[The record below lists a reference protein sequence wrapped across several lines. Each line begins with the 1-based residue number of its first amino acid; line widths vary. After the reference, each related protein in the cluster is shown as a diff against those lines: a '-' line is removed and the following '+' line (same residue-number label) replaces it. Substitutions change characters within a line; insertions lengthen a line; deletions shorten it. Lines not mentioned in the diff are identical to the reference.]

1 MYPDTVPVAPLIP
14 FGVDRE
20 TGRILE
26 VSDVPRG
33 RKCGCI
39 CPSCG
44 ASLVANQGSQ
54 KQWYFSHDPRA
65 EYRPD
70 KTCESSFES
79 ACRLFIIDRLKSGD
93 IPAIMTPALDEAAG
107 VDKERCRPPRPRN
120 DLQFT
125 DSSEYGDVKAELK
138 SGEKKYTLEVF
149 IDYPGRTRPE
159 SPKVADLTGVMSF
172 PVAEVRRR
180 YLTGNS
186 GRQTLAEIV
195 RAIFVEEEGG
205 KRWLYHPY
213 IRKPEPVPE
222 PVEVRTGTS
231 RILTEEQL
239 ARITQGFGGRRQVR
253 RPQRRRL

>member
-1 MYPDTVPVAPLIP
+1 MFPDRVPVAPLIP

-20 TGRILE
+20 TGRIVE

-33 RKCGCI
+33 RSCGCI
-39 CPSCG
+39 CLSCG

-54 KQWYFSHDPRA
+54 KQWHFSHDPRA
-65 EYRPD
+65 EYRPN

-79 ACRLFIIDRLKSGD
+79 TCRLFVIDRLKSGD
-93 IPAIMTPALDEAAG
+93 ILAIMTPALDEAAG
-107 VDKERCRPPRPRN
+107 VDKERRRSPKLRK

-125 DSSEYGDVKAELK
+125 DSSEYGDVKAELR

-159 SPKVADLTGVMSF
+159 SPKAPDSTGVMSF
-172 PVAEVRRR
+172 SVEEVRRR
-180 YLTGNS
+180 CLAGS
-186 GRQTLAEIV
+186 PGRQVLAEIV
-195 RAIFVEEEGG
+195 MAVFAEDGAG
-205 KRWLYHPY
+205 KKWLYHPL

-222 PVEVRTGTS
+222 PIEVRTESS

-239 ARITQGFGGRRQVR
+239 ARITQGFGSRRQVR
-253 RPQRRRL
+253 GPQPRRL